1 MKADYDHGFLH
12 LSPLDLSS
20 ELRAPNRGP
29 FIRPERAVPQL
40 MRDVL
45 LALLPGIV
53 VLTFLYGSAILFQV
67 TLGILGALLAESLA
81 LWLRKRPIAET
92 LSDLSAVLTG
102 TLLAV
107 SVPPFAPWW
116 IVMIGAI
123 LGILMG
129 KHVYGGLG
137 QNPFNPAMLGFALLM
152 LAFPRFMTLWP
163 GMRYEL
169 PSGALSLGNTLTAL
183 FGEGSAVADA
193 ITRAT
198 PLNRMHEAWKSGE
211 AVVTQDSNPLWGW
224 MLVNGAYLAGG
235 IWLAS
240 RKTLDLR
247 IPLGF
252 FSAMVSG
259 ILLIDAVSDPQ
270 SASTWS
276 TLLLGSTMLGAFFI
290 ATDPVSAA
298 TTPRGR
304 WLYAAG
310 IGWMVILIRRYG
322 GYPDGLAFAVLIMN
336 FAAPT
341 LDRFSRPKPLGRTH

>member
-1 MKADYDHGFLH
+1 
-12 LSPLDLSS
+12 
-20 ELRAPNRGP
+20 
-29 FIRPERAVPQL
+29 

-45 LALLPGIV
+45 LALGPGILI
-53 VLTFLYGSAILFQV
+53 LTFLYGSAILFQV
-67 TLGILGALLAESLA
+67 TLGTLGALAAESLA
-81 LWLRKRPIAET
+81 LFLRKRPIAET
-92 LSDLSAVLTG
+92 LKDLSAVLTG

-107 SVPPFAPWW
+107 SIPPFAPWW
-116 IVMIGAI
+116 MVLIGAF
-123 LGILMG
+123 LGVLMG

-169 PSGALSLGNTLTAL
+169 PPDALSFGNTLTAL
-183 FGEGSAVADA
+183 FGEGSAVADG

-198 PLNRMHEAWKSGE
+198 PLNRMHEAWKTVEG
-211 AVVTQDSNPLWGW
+211 VVPQESNPLWGW
-224 MLVNGAYLAGG
+224 ILLNGAYLAGG

-252 FSAMVSG
+252 LSAMVLG

-270 SASTWS
+270 SASAWP

-298 TTPRGR
+298 ATPRGR
-304 WLYAAG
+304 WFYAAG
-310 IGWMVILIRRYG
+310 IGLMVILIRRFG
-322 GYPDGLAFAVLIMN
+322 GYPDGLAFAVLVMN

-341 LDRFSRPKPLGRTH
+341 LDRFSRPKPLGRGH